1 LRSAKCQ
8 PENQQRRRKMY
19 LLVNVLEQTARLP
32 GILEGLAKIG
42 VRGTTIL
49 NSSGMGRVLMTCG
62 ADLPATDE
70 AKKVLIEGQ
79 SSNKTLFTVIKDEET
94 LQEAINVIRS
104 FCGNLSEPG
113 KGILFAFPLEYVE
126 GLT

>member
-1 LRSAKCQ
+1 
-8 PENQQRRRKMY
+8 MY

-104 FCGNLSEPG
+104 FCGNLICGNLNEPG
-113 KGILFAFPLEYVE
+113 KGILFALPLEYVE
-126 GLT
+126 GLTE